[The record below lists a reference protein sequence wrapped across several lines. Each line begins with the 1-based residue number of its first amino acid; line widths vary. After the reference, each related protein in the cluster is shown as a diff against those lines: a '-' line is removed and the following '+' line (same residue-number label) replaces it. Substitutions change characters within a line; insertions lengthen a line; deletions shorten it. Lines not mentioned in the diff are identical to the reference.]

1 MLDFIDKKYFKL
13 AIGNNLGRETDVD
26 ISAKCPI
33 CGDSKIHA
41 NEKRLHLYAKN
52 GITLVHCFNGD
63 CQVVPQSLGKF
74 LKFFYPDLYS
84 SYRREKSFRNISDF
98 KNNFLSSNVESG
110 SDSEDI
116 FKKIKTDIEAK
127 ADSGTDSELLKSEA
141 KAGETEAKANEKRY
155 DVVKLATFDYS
166 SFFVRIKDS
175 EEAISYLKS
184 RHFDLKDTEDLLGD
198 WYISKINMNIGERFY
213 NLKDSLIIPLYVP
226 LDELGSK
233 FAMYGFYSR
242 SISSKT
248 FCTFMPEAN
257 QGYKIWNWFNIN
269 KEEPVYIFEGIFDAL
284 SAYHSGIRNVIACM
298 GATIPNER
306 INELKDP
313 VFCLDNDKTG
323 FLNALKYCKNYKVL
337 VLPDDVKQK
346 DMNEMLKAGLDIK
359 SLIQN
364 NIYKGIMAEI
374 KIRKKL

>member
-1 MLDFIDKKYFKL
+1 MLDLVDKKYFKL

-33 CGDSKIHA
+33 CGDSRIHA
-41 NEKRLHLYAKN
+41 NEKRLHLYSKN

-63 CQVVPQSLGKF
+63 CRVTPQSLDKF

-84 SYRREKSFRNISDF
+84 SYRREKSFRNISNF
-98 KNNFLSSNVESG
+98 KNTLMSSGSSYESG
-110 SDSEDI
+110 SETEDI
-116 FKKIKTDIEAK
+116 FKKIKSDIDK
-127 ADSGTDSELLKSEA
+127 N
-141 KAGETEAKANEKRY
+141 NEKATTEKPQKKY

-166 SFFVRIKDS
+166 QYFVNIKDS
-175 EEAISYLKS
+175 KEAILYLNS
-184 RHFDLKDTEDLLGD
+184 RQFNLNDIEGLGD

-213 NLKDSLIIPLYVP
+213 NLKNCLIIPLYAP

-242 SISSKT
+242 SIESKT

-284 SAYHSGIRNVIACM
+284 SAYKSGLKNVIACM
-298 GATIPNER
+298 GATIPDER
-306 INELKDP
+306 IKELKDP
-313 VFCLDNDKTG
+313 IFCLDNDKTG
-323 FLNALKYCKNYKVL
+323 FLNALKYCKNHKVL
-337 VLPDDVKQK
+337 VLPDNIIQK
-346 DMNEMLKAGLDIK
+346 DMNEIMKAGYDVK

-364 NIYKGIMAEI
+364 NIFKGIMAEV

>member
-1 MLDFIDKKYFKL
+1 MLDLVDKKYFKL
-13 AIGNNLGRETDVD
+13 AIGNNIGRETDVD

-41 NEKRLHLYAKN
+41 NEKRLHLYSKN

-84 SYRREKSFRNISDF
+84 SYRREKSFRNISNF
-98 KNNFLSSNVESG
+98 KNTFSDSFLGSGVESG

-116 FKKIKTDIEAK
+116 FKKIKSDIDKNKTNSVANLNT
-127 ADSGTDSELLKSEA
+127 S
-141 KAGETEAKANEKRY
+141 TEEHIKKY

-166 SFFVRIKDS
+166 SYFVNVKDS
-175 EEAISYLKS
+175 KEAISYLKS
-184 RHFDLKDTEDLLGD
+184 RHFDLNDIEGLLGD
-198 WYISKINMNIGERFY
+198 WYISKINMNIGEKFY
-213 NLKDSLIIPLYVP
+213 NLKNCLIIPLYAP

-242 SISSKT
+242 SIESKT
-248 FCTFMPEAN
+248 FYTFMPEEN
-257 QGYKIWNWFNIN
+257 QGYKIWNYFNIN

-284 SAYHSGIRNVIACM
+284 SAYKSGLKNVIACM
-298 GATIPNER
+298 GATIPDER
-306 INELKDP
+306 IRELKDP

-323 FLNALKYCKNYKVL
+323 FLNTLKYCKKYKVL

-346 DMNEMLKAGLDIK
+346 DMNEILKAGLDVK

-364 NIYKGIMAEI
+364 NIFKGIMAEI

>member
-1 MLDFIDKKYFKL
+1 MLDLVDKKYFKL
-13 AIGNNLGRETDVD
+13 AIGNNIGRETDVD

-41 NEKRLHLYAKN
+41 NEKRLHLYSKN

-98 KNNFLSSNVESG
+98 KNNFLSSSVESG

-116 FKKIKTDIEAK
+116 FKKIKTDIDKNAEAK
-127 ADSGTDSELLKSEA
+127 EPSKEPSKV
-141 KAGETEAKANEKRY
+141 EKKY
-155 DVVKLATFDYS
+155 DVVSLATFDYS
-166 SFFVRIKDS
+166 SYFVKVKDS
-175 EEAISYLKS
+175 KEAISYLKS
-184 RHFDLKDTEDLLGD
+184 RHFDLSDIDSLLGD
-198 WYISKINMNIGERFY
+198 WYISKINMNIGDKFY
-213 NLKDSLIIPLYVP
+213 NLKNCLIIPLYVP

-242 SISSKT
+242 SIESKT
-248 FCTFMPEAN
+248 FYTFMPEAN
-257 QGYKIWNWFNIN
+257 QGYKIWNYFNIN
-269 KEEPVYIFEGIFDAL
+269 KDEPVYIFEGIFDAL
-284 SAYHSGIRNVIACM
+284 SAYKSGLKNVIACM
-298 GATIPNER
+298 GATIPDER
-306 INELKDP
+306 IKELKDP

-323 FLNALKYCKNYKVL
+323 FLNALKYCKKYKVL
-337 VLPDDVKQK
+337 VLPDEVKQK
-346 DMNEMLKAGLDIK
+346 DMNEILKAGLDIK